1 MEYGLQLSKTALA
14 RRCEMVQTNLSD
26 MDELLSLKLDVRNLV
41 LDRLDALREILL
53 SKSPNKAC
61 MEIAYRKER
70 EGAKGWSYKRL
81 YALYSEFSK
90 SGDWRVLRPNWRGAK
105 AGLPKAFVEYFRE
118 QLLSGSRKTPCRAA
132 ALLRR

>member
-14 RRCEMVQTNLSD
+14 RRCELVQTSLAD

-70 EGAKGWSYKRL
+70 EGAKGWSYK
-81 YALYSEFSK
+81 K
-90 SGDWRVLRPNWRGAK
+90 NAK
-105 AGLPKAFVEYFRE
+105 APKVGAIKGFTLFIPNFPKAATGAYCGPTGAEPRR
-118 QLLSGSRKTPCRAA
+118 GCR
-132 ALLRR
+132 RRL